1 MFHQTNACAKAA
13 WHGKL
18 YCTAAGGHELTLDL
32 PICAAEAR
40 FNATMAF
47 LSGGITIQGDDPR
60 SWLSS
65 ERRDLAKR
73 AMPPMEGPPHILD
86 LFDGVGS
93 DWSPGLFVR
102 VVKTSWDSWWVVGH
116 CNGTSAAVAKT
127 IAASML
133 PVASGAKQLE
143 PTELAVLDIHDGRY
157 LGGLNDHHQ
166 MVTKSLDASLW
177 RIWRSRPYPWVV
189 GCDRH
194 LSEGGWAVKDVQWHS
209 SAPTSGTLTITMRGL
224 TTEPTLVRILLPT
237 PWKPLD
243 SAFKQLRVMR
253 VYAPLCMCVLPLGP
267 AASGDDRTVTLAFG
281 HTP

>member
-93 DWSPGLFVR
+93 DCR
-102 VVKTSWDSWWVVGH
+102 
-116 CNGTSAAVAKT
+116 
-127 IAASML
+127 
-133 PVASGAKQLE
+133 
-143 PTELAVLDIHDGRY
+143 R
-157 LGGLNDHHQ
+157 
-166 MVTKSLDASLW
+166 
-177 RIWRSRPYPWVV
+177 
-189 GCDRH
+189 GC
-194 LSEGGWAVKDVQWHS
+194 SCAW
-209 SAPTSGTLTITMRGL
+209 
-224 TTEPTLVRILLPT
+224 
-237 PWKPLD
+237 
-243 SAFKQLRVMR
+243 
-253 VYAPLCMCVLPLGP
+253 
-267 AASGDDRTVTLAFG
+267 
-281 HTP
+281 

>member
-116 CNGTSAAVAKT
+116 CNGTSAAAAKT
-127 IAASML
+127 IAVSML
-133 PVASGAKQLE
+133 PVLSGAQPLE
-143 PTELAVLDIHDGRY
+143 PTEVGRQTVSMGTAVVLEDVCYSYAGRTCGVCY
-157 LGGLNDHHQ
+157 RACPLPGKAMKLGLYETPIVNPEHC
-166 MVTKSLDASLW
+166 
-177 RIWRSRPYPWVV
+177 V
-189 GCDRH
+189 GC
-194 LSEGGWAVKDVQWHS
+194 
-209 SAPTSGTLTITMRGL
+209 GL
-224 TTEPTLVRILLPT
+224 CEQACVHMPQAIRIIPA
-237 PWKPLD
+237 
-243 SAFKQLRVMR
+243 SQLAQEEVH
-253 VYAPLCMCVLPLGP
+253 G
-267 AASGDDRTVTLAFG
+267 
-281 HTP
+281 